1 MHSESRNVFSVASMC
16 PDYAYLLGALVLC
29 CVADNE
35 LNPFH
40 VLQMLACV
48 CACEDWFNKHSWLNA
63 CTHAHKK
70 KKKNR
75 IRKLMT

>member
-16 PDYAYLLGALVLC
+16 PDYASLLGALVLC

-40 VLQMLACV
+40 VLQMLYYF
-48 CACEDWFNKHSWLNA
+48 ELLNKQASRRLV
-63 CTHAHKK
+63 
-70 KKKNR
+70 
-75 IRKLMT
+75 